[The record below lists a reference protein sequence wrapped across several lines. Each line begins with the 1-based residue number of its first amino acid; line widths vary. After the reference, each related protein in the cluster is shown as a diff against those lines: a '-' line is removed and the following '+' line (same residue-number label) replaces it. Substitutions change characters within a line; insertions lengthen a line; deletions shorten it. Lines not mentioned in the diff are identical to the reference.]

1 MRTHL
6 PGPAADE
13 GHLAR
18 ILIDGPWTDPELPSL
33 VAADEDGKVV
43 GSITSEV
50 RRMRHESREIR
61 GVCCAHLIVAP
72 ESRGGATGALLLG
85 ALLKAGQDLT
95 WSETASDDVVR
106 IWQVYGGHA
115 DAARACDWMMVLRP
129 GAWMRAVGSAAA
141 RRSLT
146 REALPVGAF
155 PFHAIARGRM
165 KSRILDPGPGVSA
178 QDADAE
184 EIGAEMAAMTRGVK
198 VSVAHDG
205 PYLAA
210 LFAEIE
216 RMQGPLVARI
226 VRRSGR
232 AIGWYAYRPHTSRPS
247 QTLHV
252 CASRGEIGAVFD
264 DLVRNA
270 SERGAA
276 ALAGRLEPHLIGVL
290 RQRLAVFGVAR
301 QPVIHA
307 ADPALRAQLGT
318 PAALITRLDGEWL
331 TT

>member
-1 MRTHL
+1 MRTFL

-13 GHLAR
+13 GYLAR
-18 ILIDGPWTDPELPSL
+18 VLIDGAWTDPELPSL
-33 VAADEDGKVV
+33 VATDDDGRVI

-50 RRMRHESREIR
+50 RRMRHGSREIR

-72 ESRGGATGALLLG
+72 EGRGGATGALLLG
-85 ALLKAGQDLT
+85 ALVEAGQDVT
-95 WSETASDDVVR
+95 WSETASNDVVR

-115 DAARACDWMMVLRP
+115 DAARACDWMLVLRP
-129 GAWMRAVGSAAA
+129 GTWMRSVGAAAA

-165 KSRILDPGPGVSA
+165 KSRIVDPGPDITSE
-178 QDADAE
+178 DA
-184 EIGAEMAAMTRGVK
+184 GAEAIAAELGTMTRGLK
-198 VSVAHDG
+198 VFVAHDE

-210 LFAEIE
+210 VFEE
-216 RMQGPLVARI
+216 VKRMQSPLVSRI

-232 AIGWYAYRPHTSRPS
+232 AIGWYAYLPHTKRPS

-252 CASRGEIGAVFD
+252 CAARGEVGAVFD
-264 DLVRNA
+264 DLIRDA
-270 SERGAA
+270 RERGSS

-290 RQRLAVFGVAR
+290 RQRLAVVGFAR

-307 ADPALRAQLGT
+307 TDPALRAELGA